1 MMRCIGACGY
11 NSAPFV
17 FLPPAVRKSR
27 RIKRLAITPVLL
39 AEHVT
44 TIECD
49 TRVDSLL
56 KQFAQSSQLGANA
69 AYVEDLY
76 EQYLVAPDSV
86 DPKWKA
92 YFDGVKGREG
102 AGDVPHSAVIASIA
116 EAGKLAARG
125 ALSAPGAGDER
136 ERSVGRLITA
146 YRSRGHL
153 GADLDPLGMMQ
164 KPGAP
169 DLDLPFH
176 RLTDRDLNDEFS
188 TGGVAGQAR
197 MKLRDLLALLRAT
210 YTGSIG
216 AEFMHISD
224 ADQRRWMYERLEAA
238 GGRFGRSDDD
248 KRRILERLTA
258 AEGLERYL
266 HTKYVGQKRFSLE
279 GGDALI
285 PMLDVM
291 IRRAGGGGVKD
302 VVIGMAHRGRLNVL
316 INILGKSPRKLFDE
330 FEGKFDHDERAHA
343 GDVKYHMGFSADIAT
358 PGGPVHLA
366 LAFNPS
372 HLEIVDPVVA
382 GSVRSR
388 QLRRGDTDR
397 RKVLPILMHG
407 DAAFAGQ
414 GVVMELFQMSQARGF
429 RVGGTVHIVIN
440 NQVGFTTSERDDARS
455 TLYCTDV
462 AKMVDAPVL
471 HVNGDDPEAVAFC
484 AELALDFRQT
494 FNKDVVIDLVC
505 YRRHGHNE
513 ADEPAATQPLMY
525 QVIRKRKTT
534 RELYA
539 EQLVAAG
546 TLNAEDA
553 QAVVDHY
560 RDKLDAGE
568 VTTELAKVEPDEF
581 AIDWRPLL
589 AGKLSDPV
597 STAVGREKL
606 DALAKII
613 NEVPA
618 DATLHP
624 RVAKIYED
632 RNKMRVGELPGD
644 WGFAENLAYAT
655 ILDEGYKLRLVGQ
668 DCGRGTFFHRHAVLH
683 DQKTDVDHVPLHR
696 LVENPEHATII
707 DSLLSEEAVM
717 AFEYGYSTADPD
729 TLDIWEAQFG
739 DFANGAQVVID
750 QFLSS
755 GEAKWGRLCGLALFL
770 PHGYE
775 GQGPEHSSA
784 RLERFL
790 QLCALENMIVCTPTT
805 PAQTFHMIRR
815 QMQMKTRKPL
825 VVMTPKSLLRHKLAV
840 SSLDEI
846 ANGEFQHLIPD
857 ATADAAQVQRVVVC
871 GGKVYYDLLD
881 ETQKRGLK
889 NVALIRVEQ
898 LYPFPRAKLA
908 AELAHYA
915 NADQVVWCQEEPMN
929 QGAWYQIQH
938 HLRVCLQGKQSL
950 HYIGRARSPSPAAG
964 HFNDHVVEQQA
975 LIAGALVNS
984 LNVDHVAE

>member
-1 MMRCIGACGY
+1 M
-11 NSAPFV
+11 
-17 FLPPAVRKSR
+17 
-27 RIKRLAITPVLL
+27 
-39 AEHVT
+39 
-44 TIECD
+44 
-49 TRVDSLL
+49 VDSLL
-56 KQFAQSSQLGANA
+56 KQFAQSSQLGANG
-69 AYVEDLY
+69 AYIEELY

-86 DPKWKA
+86 GPKWKQ
-92 YFDGVKGREG
+92 YFDGLKGHE
-102 AGDVPHSAVIASIA
+102 AGDVPHSAVIEQIA

-125 ALSAPGAGDER
+125 QLAVAGTGDER

-153 GADLDPLGMMQ
+153 AANLDPLGMTA
-164 KPGAP
+164 KLDAP
-169 DLDLPFH
+169 DLALGFH
-176 RLTDRDLNDEFS
+176 RLSESDASGEFS
-188 TGGVAGQAR
+188 TGGVAGRER
-197 MKLRDLLALLRAT
+197 MKLGDLLTLLKAT

-216 AEFMHISD
+216 AEFMHIAD
-224 ADQRRWMYERLEAA
+224 AEQRRWMYERLEAA
-238 GGRFGRSDDD
+238 AGNYGRSVGD
-248 KRRILERLTA
+248 KKRILERLTA

-279 GGDALI
+279 GGDSLV

-291 IRRAGGGGVKD
+291 IRRAGGDGVKD
-302 VVIGMAHRGRLNVL
+302 MVIGMAHRGRLNVL
-316 INILGKSPRKLFDE
+316 VNTLGKSPRKLFDE
-330 FEGKFDHDERAHA
+330 FEGKFEHVAGDRAHT
-343 GDVKYHMGFSADIAT
+343 GDVKYHMGYSADIAT

-388 QLRRGDTDR
+388 QMRRGDNA
-397 RKVLPILMHG
+397 RKQVLPVLLHG

-440 NQVGFTTSERDDARS
+440 NQVGFTTSAAEDARS

-462 AKMVDAPVL
+462 AKMIGAPIL
-471 HVNGDDPEAVAFC
+471 HVNGDDPEAVAFVS
-484 AELALDFRQT
+484 ELAYDFRQR
-494 FNKDVVIDLVC
+494 FAKDVVVDLVC

-525 QVIRKRKTT
+525 QKIRAMKTT

-539 EQLVAAG
+539 AKLAAE
-546 TLNAEDA
+546 TAIAATDA
-553 QAVVDHY
+553 QALVDAY

-568 VTTELAKVEPDEF
+568 VTTEVVQVKADEF
-581 AIDWRPLL
+581 TVDWSKYL
-589 AGKLSDPV
+589 AGKLSDKTDTKV
-597 STAVGREKL
+597 ARKAL
-606 DALAKII
+606 DALAKQI
-613 NEVPA
+613 NTIPDTVK
-618 DATLHP
+618 LHP

-632 RNKMRVGELPGD
+632 RRKMAAGEQPGD

-655 ILDEGYKLRLVGQ
+655 LVKEGYRLRLVGQ
-668 DCGRGTFFHRHAVLH
+668 DCGRGTFFHRHAILH
-683 DQKTDVDHVPLHR
+683 DQATDNYYLPLR
-696 LVENPEHATII
+696 ELVENKEDVTII

-717 AFEYGYSTADPD
+717 AFEYGYATADPM

-755 GEAKWGRLCGLALFL
+755 GEAKWDRLCGLALFL

-790 QLCALENMIVCTPTT
+790 QLCALDNMIVCAPTT
-805 PAQTFHMIRR
+805 PAQDFHMIRR
-815 QMQMKTRKPL
+815 QMRMSTRKPL

-840 SSLDEI
+840 STLDEL
-846 ANGEFQHLIPD
+846 ANGEFQRLIPD
-857 ATADAAQVQRVVVC
+857 TNATAKKTKRVVVC
-871 GGKVYYDLLD
+871 SGKVYYDLL
-881 ETQKRGLK
+881 EEAQKQTITD
-889 NVALIRVEQ
+889 VALVRVEQ
-898 LYPFPRAKLA
+898 LYPFPRPELVAELKRFGSA
-908 AELAHYA
+908 AE
-915 NADQVVWCQEEPMN
+915 VIWCQEEPQN

-938 HLRVCLQGKQSL
+938 HLRACLQPKQSL
-950 HYIGRARSPSPAAG
+950 SYAGRPRSPSPAAG
-964 HFNDHVVEQQA
+964 HMAEHVEELNKLTA
-975 LIAGALVNS
+975 DALVNPI
-984 LNVDHVAE
+984 AGEIGPE